1 MITKQTFACFTGYW
15 YEGFLLLQHVISSE
29 ITMFLCNN
37 KTLPQIMLQ
46 RFPYPPYTHDDMLE
60 ALKRNVPLL
69 MMVSFVYTCINTV
82 KVITMEKE
90 HQLKASIPLGY
101 YLVYS

>member
-1 MITKQTFACFTGYW
+1 
-15 YEGFLLLQHVISSE
+15 
-29 ITMFLCNN
+29 
-37 KTLPQIMLQ
+37 MLQ

-82 KVITMEKE
+82 KVITVEKE
-90 HQLKASIPLGY
+90 RQLKASNPSVY
-101 YLVYS
+101 YLKYSESLYKIN

>member
-1 MITKQTFACFTGYW
+1 
-15 YEGFLLLQHVISSE
+15 
-29 ITMFLCNN
+29 
-37 KTLPQIMLQ
+37 MLQ

-82 KVITMEKE
+82 KVITVEKE
-90 HQLKASIPLGY
+90 RQLKASNSSEC
-101 YLVYS
+101 YLEHSESIERLHNVTVYNKTFKHFNNICYPTNFSLTAV

>member
-1 MITKQTFACFTGYW
+1 
-15 YEGFLLLQHVISSE
+15 
-29 ITMFLCNN
+29 
-37 KTLPQIMLQ
+37 MLQ

-82 KVITMEKE
+82 KVITVEKE
-90 HQLKASIPLGY
+90 RQLKASNLLIH
-101 YLVYS
+101 YLEHSESFETFHNVTNL

>member
-1 MITKQTFACFTGYW
+1 
-15 YEGFLLLQHVISSE
+15 
-29 ITMFLCNN
+29 
-37 KTLPQIMLQ
+37 MLQ

-82 KVITMEKE
+82 KVITVEKE
-90 HQLKASIPLGY
+90 RQLKASNPLGY
-101 YLVYS
+101 YFESLESLYKIN